1 MAIKGPGLGTGAVS
15 EDLVSEIDIMPTVLD
30 YLGLERPELE
40 HGLSLLPILRGE
52 GGTQGHEYVFGEI
65 HHDYIFFPAGSAE
78 RGHRD
83 QGMQERSVFDGRF
96 HLIYREKPRPAPRCQ
111 F

>member
-1 MAIKGPGLGTGAVS
+1 MS

-40 HGLSLLPILRGE
+40 TGLSLLPILRGE

-65 HHDYIFFPAGSAE
+65 HHDYIFFPAGLCRA
-78 RGHRD
+78 RA
-83 QGMQERSVFDGRF
+83 
-96 HLIYREKPRPAPRCQ
+96 PRPGNARAQCL
-111 F
+111 